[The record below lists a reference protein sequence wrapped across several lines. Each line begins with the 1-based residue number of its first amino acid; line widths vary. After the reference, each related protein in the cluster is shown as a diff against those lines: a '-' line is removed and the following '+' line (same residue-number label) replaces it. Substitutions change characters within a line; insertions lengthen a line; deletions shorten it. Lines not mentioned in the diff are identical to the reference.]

1 MYGRHMSKT
10 SRSGMCALAAVMAIA
25 IVGCGGASSAQVEEA
40 RAAKYDA
47 PPEVVFN
54 GVLEAVGNL
63 HEIAGTDPSQGII
76 ETVSKWYEPSGT
88 SAPKGADDQAYVV
101 DGSVLLA
108 FAIGV
113 RGEPGAWH
121 VEVLPLASQVV
132 AGSPQ
137 GRQLRPGDPAMP
149 GWVQGKIDNI
159 FVAVHAKLKEY
170 DVGGATP
177 APAPAP

>member
-1 MYGRHMSKT
+1 MDKTLRLSMYV
-10 SRSGMCALAAVMAIA
+10 LAVIAIA
-25 IVGCGGASSAQVEEA
+25 VLGCGGASSAQVQEA

-54 GVLEAVGNL
+54 AVLEAVSSL
-63 HEIAGTDPSQGII
+63 HEIAAHDPSQGLI
-76 ETVSKWYEPSGT
+76 ETVSKWYEPSGM
-88 SAPKGADDQAYVV
+88 SAPKGADDQAYVE
-101 DGSVLLA
+101 DGSVLLG
-108 FAIGV
+108 FAVGV

-137 GRQLRPGDPAMP
+137 GRRLRPGDPSMP
-149 GWVQGKIDNI
+149 GWVQGKVDNI

-170 DVGGATP
+170 AVGATP
-177 APAPAP
+177 ASAPAP